1 VSGAI
6 VVIATFARVIAS
18 YREEQMEL
26 EITYCQQ

>member
-1 VSGAI
+1 
-6 VVIATFARVIAS
+6 VIATFARVIAS